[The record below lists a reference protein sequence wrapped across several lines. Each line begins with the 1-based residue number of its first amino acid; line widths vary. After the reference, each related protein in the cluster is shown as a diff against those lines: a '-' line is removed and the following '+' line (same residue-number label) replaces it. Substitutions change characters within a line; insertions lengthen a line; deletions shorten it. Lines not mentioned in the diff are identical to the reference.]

1 MPPGQAGRKARC
13 RSLRPRG
20 GCPLW
25 ARQRVQAR
33 SGVDMLDR
41 ERRLPERRVDPH
53 LLLAEALGPGGVVDP
68 DDSLRLDL
76 SDEDFS

>member
-1 MPPGQAGRKARC
+1 
-13 RSLRPRG
+13 
-20 GCPLW
+20 
-25 ARQRVQAR
+25 
-33 SGVDMLDR
+33 MLDR